1 MQCRDGVETNPR
13 IVYNACMKAC
23 VSIFLVLCFTL
34 LCCVKSEGEKQIEP
48 SAEGNTVDDYYKSAR
63 LHMVDAQMRKRGLSD
78 NRVLKALETVPR
90 HRFVPGDQVSNAY
103 ADHPLSIGY
112 GQTISQPYIV
122 ALMTECLGLEP
133 GDRVLEVGTGSGYQ
147 AAVLA
152 ELVEKVYSIEIVEPL
167 GLSARDRLI
176 ELGYSNVEVRIG
188 DGYLG
193 WPEAAPFD
201 AIIVTAAPETIPQ
214 PLIDQ
219 LADGASMVVPV
230 GLHYQELILLTK
242 KKGKVHQR
250 SIANVRFVPM
260 VSEPGKGNGG
270 E

>member
-1 MQCRDGVETNPR
+1 MQLRDGVERYPS
-13 IVYNACMKAC
+13 IVYNAGMKVY
-23 VSIFLVLCFTL
+23 VSIFLVLCFSL
-34 LCCVKSEGEKQIEP
+34 LCCAKSEGDKKIEP
-48 SAEGNTVDDYYKSAR
+48 SAEGSNVDDYYESAR
-63 LHMVDAQMRKRGLSD
+63 LRMVDAQMRKRGISD
-78 NRVLKALETVPR
+78 KRVLKAMETVPR
-90 HRFVPGDQVSNAY
+90 HRFVPSDQVSSAHE
-103 ADHPLSIGY
+103 DHPLSIGY

-147 AAVLA
+147 AAILSQ
-152 ELVEKVYSIEIVEPL
+152 LVEKVYSIEIVEPL
-167 GLSARDRLI
+167 GLSARDRMI
-176 ELGYSNVEVRIG
+176 ELGYTNVDVRIG
-188 DGYLG
+188 DGYIG
-193 WPEAAPFD
+193 WPEEAPFD

-230 GLHYQELILLTK
+230 GLHYQELILLSK

-260 VSEPGKGNGG
+260 ISEPGKGNGG